1 MAAKI
6 RRDDEVVVIAGKDK
20 GRRGKVLQVRPDNR
34 VLVSGVNLI
43 KKHMKPNP
51 TLGKQGGIVEKEAPL
66 HISNVA
72 LFNPESN
79 KAERVGFLLNEDG
92 TKVRVFKST
101 GKEVGA

>member
-20 GRRGKVLQVRPDNR
+20 GRRGKVLQVRPNNR

-43 KKHMKPNP
+43 KKHTKPNP
-51 TLGKQGGIVEKEAPL
+51 TLGKQGGIVEREAPL

-72 LFNPESN
+72 LLNPESN

>member
-20 GRRGKVLQVRPDNR
+20 GRRGKVLQVRSDNR

-92 TKVRVFKST
+92 AKVRVFKST

>member
-6 RRDDEVVVIAGKDK
+6 RRDDEVVVITGKDK

-43 KKHMKPNP
+43 KKHTKPNP
-51 TLGKQGGIVEKEAPL
+51 TLGKQGGIVEKEAPV

-72 LFNPESN
+72 LLNPESN

>member
-1 MAAKI
+1 VAAKI
-6 RRDDEVVVIAGKDK
+6 RRDDEVVVLAGKDK
-20 GRRGKVLQVRPDNR
+20 GRRGKVVQVRPDNR

-72 LFNPESN
+72 IFNPETN
-79 KAERVGFLLNEDG
+79 KAERVGFRLNEDG
-92 TKVRVFKST
+92 TKVRVFKSN
-101 GKEVGA
+101 GKEVGV

>member
-20 GRRGKVLQVRPDNR
+20 GRRGKVLQVRPNNR

-43 KKHMKPNP
+43 KKHTKPNP

-72 LFNPESN
+72 LLNPESN
-79 KAERVGFLLNEDG
+79 KAERVSFRLNEDG

>member
-34 VLVSGVNLI
+34 VVVSGVNLI

-92 TKVRVFKST
+92 TKVRVFKSS
-101 GKEVGA
+101 GKEVGV

>member
-20 GRRGKVLQVRPDNR
+20 GRRGRVLQVRPDNR
-34 VLVSGVNLI
+34 ILVSGVNLI

-79 KAERVGFLLNEDG
+79 KADRVGFLLNEDG

>member
-6 RRDDEVVVIAGKDK
+6 RRDDEIVVIAGKDK

-92 TKVRVFKST
+92 AKVRVFKST

>member
-20 GRRGKVLQVRPDNR
+20 GRRGKVLQVRPNNR

-43 KKHMKPNP
+43 KKHTKPNP

-72 LFNPESN
+72 LFNPENN
-79 KAERVGFLLNEDG
+79 KAERVGFLINEDG
-92 TKVRVFKST
+92 TKVRVFKSN
-101 GKEVGA
+101 GKEVGV